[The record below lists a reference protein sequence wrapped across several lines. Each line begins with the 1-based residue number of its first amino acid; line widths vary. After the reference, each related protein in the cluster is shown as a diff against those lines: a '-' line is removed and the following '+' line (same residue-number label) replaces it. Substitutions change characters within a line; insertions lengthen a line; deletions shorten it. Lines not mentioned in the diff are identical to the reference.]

1 MPLINLKKSVSQLPP
16 TPISFRSFKEE
27 DANPTRGIEHD
38 HLSSALDSF
47 YASLGGGGAES
58 GAPPTTFAAAAAVGP
73 SVSGAPSAA
82 VSEDSRGSNSPGP
95 MLQEEERERKKKK
108 TKLSTG
114 LSMKKKG
121 VENMVAKW
129 QNIHD
134 AAK

>member
-1 MPLINLKKSVSQLPP
+1 M
-16 TPISFRSFKEE
+16 
-27 DANPTRGIEHD
+27 
-38 HLSSALDSF
+38 
-47 YASLGGGGAES
+47 
-58 GAPPTTFAAAAAVGP
+58 TFAAAAAVGP

-95 MLQEEERERKKKK
+95 VLQEEERERKKKK
-108 TKLSTG
+108 VHTHPYLQSSVQPSIFVSQTKLSTG